1 MTTLTRTLFITALS
15 APLAA
20 SAQDAPTG
28 TSPQDRPTGTS
39 PQDAPTGTSPMDT
52 GDTPKASETD
62 TAKKDTAKKEKLAE
76 NELQIIAYYYKD
88 NLMEI
93 ELATL
98 AKQRAASKE
107 VKSYG
112 EMVLNDHRAFNKKLT
127 DLTKK
132 TGQKIPEV
140 KPTSDAEKKALADA
154 KKSAADIKKL
164 SGASF
169 DREYL
174 SFMAESH
181 HHASVNI
188 DTHITVVKHTELVSL
203 LRDVKPTLQ
212 QHEARARELQ
222 QSEGQAMK

>member
-1 MTTLTRTLFITALS
+1 MTTLTRTLLITALS

-28 TSPQDRPTGTS
+28 SSPTESGTES
-39 PQDAPTGTSPMDT
+39 
-52 GDTPKASETD
+52 GDTKASETD
-62 TAKKDTAKKEKLAE
+62 TPKQHTGKKDTAKKEKLAE
-76 NELQIIAYYYKD
+76 NELQIIAHYTTD
-88 NLMEI
+88 NDMESQ
-93 ELATL
+93 LATL

-107 VKSYG
+107 VKAYG
-112 EMVLNDHRAFNKKLT
+112 EMVMNDHRAFNKKLM

-132 TGQKIPEV
+132 TGQKIPAL
-140 KPTSDAEKKALADA
+140 KPATDDERQALADA
-154 KKSAADIKKL
+154 KQSAAEIKKL

-174 SFMAESH
+174 RFMAENH
-181 HHASVNI
+181 RHILANI
-188 DTHITVVKHTELVSL
+188 DNHIAQVKHTELATI

-212 QHEARARELQ
+212 QHEDRARELQ